1 MPEPLASLVIQAV
14 ESLLHESYEG
24 VPADKPTWYADSGP
38 GGSLLGLLA
47 TIPAVDA
54 ARAAPGRRSIAQHA
68 RHVRFHLEVTLK
80 FLAGDKSSNNWDE
93 SWAVDARDDGA
104 WKREVEALRSA
115 YTAVRQKFASVEWTD
130 LTLGSAIG
138 SVAHAA
144 YHLGAIR
151 QMLAR

>member
-1 MPEPLASLVIQAV
+1 MPEPLAALVTQTIAA
-14 ESLLHESYEG
+14 LLNESYEG
-24 VPADKPTWYADSGP
+24 VPADKSTWYADSGP
-38 GGSLLGLLA
+38 RGSLLGLLA
-47 TIPAVDA
+47 TIPAADA

-68 RHVRFHLEVTLK
+68 RHVRFHIEVTLK

-93 SWAVDARDDGA
+93 SWTVDARDEAA

-115 YTAVRQKFASVEWTD
+115 YAALRQKLASIDWTD